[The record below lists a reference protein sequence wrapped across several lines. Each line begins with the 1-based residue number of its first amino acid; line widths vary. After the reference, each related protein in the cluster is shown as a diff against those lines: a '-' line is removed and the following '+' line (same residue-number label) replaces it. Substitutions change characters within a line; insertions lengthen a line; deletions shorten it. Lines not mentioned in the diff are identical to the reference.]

1 MKKIVIRNV
10 NYLLIGELE
19 SLLTYINNGI
29 IDSLNIKT
37 IGKTN
42 RNISLSLQSFLY
54 QKEGIKMN
62 KYKLYLSTL
71 RIK

>member
-1 MKKIVIRNV
+1 MKKSNNKIV
-10 NYLLIGELE
+10 NYLLILGGIE

-42 RNISLSLQSFLY
+42 RNISLSL
-54 QKEGIKMN
+54 
-62 KYKLYLSTL
+62 
-71 RIK
+71 

>member
-10 NYLLIGELE
+10 NYLLIGGLE

-29 IDSLNIKT
+29 IDRLNTKT

-42 RNISLSLQSFLY
+42 RNISLSL
-54 QKEGIKMN
+54 
-62 KYKLYLSTL
+62 
-71 RIK
+71 